1 MVIPEEKI
9 SEILNASDII
19 EVISDSVT
27 LKKAGRNYFGLC
39 PFHSEKT
46 PSFSVSPQ
54 KQIFYCFGCSAG
66 GNVISFLMK
75 LHQISFPEAVNVL
88 AKRYGVT
95 LESHV
100 ISSMEKQK
108 LELKEGLYRVNK
120 KIKEYYT
127 AQLKDGVSSL
137 RAREYLE
144 RRAISQDIID
154 EFCMGYAPDKWD
166 SVVLQL
172 KHMRISRNMAEQS
185 GLVLKRKNS
194 SGYYDRFRNRI
205 IFPIFDV
212 NMQVAGFGGRVLDET
227 MPKYLNSPETPIYS
241 KGKILYG
248 LHAAKQY
255 CRQEGE
261 VYIVEGY
268 FDFISLYQSGIKN
281 CVATLGTALT
291 KEHIRLLK
299 GYASRIFLVFDS
311 DDAGINAAKRSV
323 DLFVRESIELRI
335 IILPKGQDP
344 DSFITEHGS
353 KAFKAV
359 ALMAMSAI
367 EFLTEMAIKKYG
379 LSIEGKVSALE
390 EIKIHVAAIQDTTAR
405 SLYVK
410 ETAHRLGIDEDAV
423 LEKVRNHILAVS
435 NQKITVQ
442 NHKQES
448 GKKISYI
455 KNCSGDKLNSFAG
468 EYEPR
473 EQQIISMMLQFPE
486 IITEV
491 KREAALDFFYSSRL
505 KDIGTLIL
513 HVADS
518 YLHVET
524 SSYKNSYFSNN
535 DRLIGDVMASVQ
547 SEADRE
553 LIASLAMMEVA
564 DIGVDDVLEKSIRL
578 IKRIVHVR
586 KRNDSTLTHEIRKI
600 EQASNS
606 AQTRNRVHNMKTK
619 QDSDIDLTLELL
631 RQRQIEIR
639 KLRGYE

>member
-66 GNVISFLMK
+66 GNAISFLMK

-100 ISSMEKQK
+100 ISSIEKQK

-353 KAFKAV
+353 KAFKSV

-367 EFLTEMAIKKYG
+367 EFLTEMAVKKYG

-448 GKKISYI
+448 EKKISYI
-455 KNCSGDKLNSFAG
+455 KNSSGDKLNSFAS

-491 KREAALDFFYSSRL
+491 KREAALNFFYSSRL

-524 SSYKNSYFSNN
+524 SSYKNSYCSNN

-564 DIGVDDVLEKSIRL
+564 DIGVDDVLEKSIRI

-606 AQTRNRVHNMKTK
+606 AQARNRVHNMKTK